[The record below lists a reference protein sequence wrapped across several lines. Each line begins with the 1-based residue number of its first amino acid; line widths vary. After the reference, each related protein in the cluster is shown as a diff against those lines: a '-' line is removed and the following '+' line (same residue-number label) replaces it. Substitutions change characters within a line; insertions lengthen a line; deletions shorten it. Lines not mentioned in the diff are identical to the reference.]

1 MNDRK
6 TIAISALGAVA
17 AVAAVC
23 LFFQN
28 RALKQEMAA
37 MMAEREAA
45 IRRPKMR
52 IPPRPPARPRSL
64 RAEQVSPSPAAHAG
78 NPAGEGAITEERL
91 DQAVNARIAA
101 LRQKAEDARARRRE
115 AIAALTP
122 EQKEVQREAFI
133 GKMRERAQQ
142 RLKAFVSKTGLNE
155 SQTAAFESTVS
166 ALDATL
172 RETADAWAEQIRKS
186 GTFTR
191 DAQRKFVSDVST
203 VIRAGYGEMDA
214 TLPESWRTADGNVN
228 LMEIVGPE
236 AFATVVDA
244 LTESGLED
252 GLQTIGQIM
261 GGPNGERP
269 DGGPGLEGIESPG
282 VGDGPGGMNGPGGMG
297 GPGSGIAPPAG
308 R

>member
-6 TIAISALGAVA
+6 TIAISALGIVAV
-17 AVAAVC
+17 VAAVC
-23 LFFQN
+23 LFVQN

-37 MMAEREAA
+37 MMAEREAT
-45 IRRPKMR
+45 IRRPKMK
-52 IPPRPPARPRSL
+52 IPPRTPARSRSM
-64 RAEQVSPSPAAHAG
+64 RAEQVSP
-78 NPAGEGAITEERL
+78 NPAVHAEKPAVEGEITVERL
-91 DQAVNARIAA
+91 DQAVNERIAS

-142 RLKAFVSKTGLNE
+142 RLKTFVSKTGLND

-186 GTFTR
+186 GTFSR
-191 DAQRKFVSDVST
+191 DAQIKFVSDVST
-203 VIRAGYGEMDA
+203 VISAGYGEMDA
-214 TLPESWRTADGNVN
+214 SLPESWRTADGNVN

-236 AFATVVDA
+236 AFSSIVDA

-261 GGPNGERP
+261 GGPNGEGP
-269 DGGPGLEGIESPG
+269 DGASGLDGIESPG
-282 VGDGPGGMNGPGGMG
+282 VGEGPGGMNGPGGMG